1 MKVLMG
7 HRAIWPESGRGWER
21 ACHCQFARTLVS
33 VHICPPLFRKRYDGT
48 KACSG
53 NEIILSGNIEII
65 MYTLE
70 LILHALNS
78 CSDILISE

>member
-7 HRAIWPESGRGWER
+7 HGAIWPESGRGRER

-33 VHICPPLFRKRYDGT
+33 IHIYPPLFQKRYGIE
-48 KACSG
+48 ACSG

>member
-7 HRAIWPESGRGWER
+7 HRAIWPESGRRRER
-21 ACHCQFARTLVS
+21 ACHCQFAHTLVS
-33 VHICPPLFRKRYDGT
+33 VHVCPPLFRKRYGT
-48 KACSG
+48 EACSG
-53 NEIILSGNIEII
+53 DERILSGNIEII